1 MKKSLSALLC
11 LLILFSIAL
20 SATAFAGYSFKDMSQ
35 AEIVQ
40 VAAGLNDELIRR
52 YLVEQVE
59 IPAGRYTVGE
69 DIPAGDYRITISS
82 GYAYLSVWGSEYNN
96 FDDDGGLLLSM
107 VLNAES
113 KETKEIGKAVLKDGN
128 VIDFDSALV
137 FETYHGLG
145 LQISQ
150 DKQP

>member
-1 MKKSLSALLC
+1 MKKAFSALLC
-11 LLILFSIAL
+11 QLILFVMIL
-20 SATAFAGYSFKDMSQ
+20 QATAFAGYSFKDMSE

-59 IPAGRYTVGE
+59 IPAGRYTVGT
-69 DIPAGDYRITISS
+69 DIPAGDYRIAIST

-96 FDDDGGLLLSM
+96 FDEDGGLLLSM
-107 VLNAES
+107 VLNAEN
-113 KETKEIGKAVLKDGN
+113 KEIGKAVLNEGN

-150 DKQP
+150 NHQS